1 MSCDALTFLLI
12 LLLSFN
18 QPCLAACEDQVHK
31 FLVTHASY
39 PNEDAFVGTL
49 SFCLLLQK
57 LVSCLVID
65 LINLKEFYCRTHQ
78 CLSIIKERT

>member
-1 MSCDALTFLLI
+1 M
-12 LLLSFN
+12 

-49 SFCLLLQK
+49 AFCLLLQK
-57 LVSCLVID
+57 LVS
-65 LINLKEFYCRTHQ
+65 FW
-78 CLSIIKERT
+78 